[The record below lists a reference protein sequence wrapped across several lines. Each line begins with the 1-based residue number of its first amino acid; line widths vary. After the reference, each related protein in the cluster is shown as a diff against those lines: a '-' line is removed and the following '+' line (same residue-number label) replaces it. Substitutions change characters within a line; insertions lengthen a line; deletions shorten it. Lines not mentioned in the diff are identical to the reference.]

1 MCAHSEGFKKK
12 VPRSGLGIMGR
23 LTPLKMLLNTIRPFR
38 MSRWRG
44 KAVISRTDRA
54 GAPTAA
60 SLGMVIKT
68 PCQESG
74 VSAKPSV
81 LVVLRVIVV
90 VSRAFLAGRQRRNP
104 NRCVGR
110 REPPF

>member
-1 MCAHSEGFKKK
+1 MCAHSEGFKNK

-74 VSAKPSV
+74 VVSQAVSACRSSGHCRRFQGIPCGSAAQESKPM
-81 LVVLRVIVV
+81 
-90 VSRAFLAGRQRRNP
+90 RR
-104 NRCVGR
+104 
-110 REPPF
+110 

>member
-23 LTPLKMLLNTIRPFR
+23 LTPLKMLLNTIRPFL

-68 PCQESG
+68 PCRDVR
-74 VSAKPSV
+74 VSPSRQL
-81 LVVLRVIVV
+81 LVVLRSS
-90 VSRAFLAGRQRRNP
+90 SRF
-104 NRCVGR
+104 
-110 REPPF
+110 